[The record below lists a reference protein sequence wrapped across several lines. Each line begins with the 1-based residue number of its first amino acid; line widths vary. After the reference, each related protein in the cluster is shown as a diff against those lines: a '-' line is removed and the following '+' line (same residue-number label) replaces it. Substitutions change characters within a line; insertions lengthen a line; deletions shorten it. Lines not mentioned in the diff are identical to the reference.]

1 MKETL
6 DLRAWVL
13 HSRPWMRGMQ
23 MTELLTDALGRL
35 VVLGHR
41 PARKG
46 GYGQLRPLVPL
57 RVQVRGEGDMRRLLS
72 WEPEDYPQVPQAA
85 LLPTL
90 EIHSTILRLF
100 ERLEGVPLYPAYRD
114 YVRRLCDGGGD
125 GLDCRRAALLLRIRL
140 LQIAGYG
147 FSASLDARDGALR
160 PDCRYRFEPGRGW
173 APLPQGQEPE
183 EGGPPWALGS
193 EIADPQLAAAEA
205 SLGRWERLLGAMLAA
220 ATSV

>member
-1 MKETL
+1 MH
-6 DLRAWVL
+6 AWVL
-13 HSRPWMRGMQ
+13 HSRPWLRGMQ

-35 VVLGHR
+35 VVLGRR

-114 YVRRLCDGGGD
+114 YVRQLCAGDGGD
-125 GLDCRRAALLLRIRL
+125 QDCRRAALLLRIRL

-147 FSASLDARDGALR
+147 FSASLDARDAALR
-160 PDCRYRFEPGRGW
+160 PASRYRFAPGKGW
-173 APLPQGQEPE
+173 VPLPEGQDPPK
-183 EGGPPWALGS
+183 GGPPWALGS
-193 EIADPQLAAAEA
+193 EIADPQLAAEPP

>member
-1 MKETL
+1 MH
-6 DLRAWVL
+6 AWVL
-13 HSRPWMRGMQ
+13 HSRPWLRGMQ

-72 WEPEDYPQVPQAA
+72 WEPEGYPQVPQAA
-85 LLPTL
+85 LPSAL

-114 YVRRLCDGGGD
+114 YVARLCDGDGEGD
-125 GLDCRRAALLLRIRL
+125 GGVWACRQAALLLRIRL

-147 FSASLDARDGALR
+147 FSASLDARDAPLHAQR
-160 PDCRYRFEPGRGW
+160 RYRFEPGQGW
-173 APLPQGQEPE
+173 VPLPQGQDPS
-183 EGGPPWALGS
+183 EGGAPWALGS

-220 ATSV
+220 AASV